1 MKTKNE
7 FLKNFKVEVPH
18 FQDKYFSIEQFG
30 AVAGGEVSNTE
41 VIRKT
46 IEEAVKQGGGH
57 VVIPAGM
64 WLTGPVELKSGIDLH
79 LESGAL
85 LLFDKNKEEYP
96 VQFTDYEGQPRIRAV
111 SPITARNAENVAITG
126 KGTIDGNGHLWRVVK
141 KFKVTERQWKKMLES
156 SDNVIPTK
164 EGGMW
169 FPTKSAYEGCLK
181 GEPAV
186 DEENALEKAAP
197 YYDFLRPV
205 MVNFIHCNKVLID
218 GVTLEN
224 SPNWNVHPLFCTNL
238 TVRNATIRNPYHAQ
252 NGDGIDVESC
262 HTVEIVNTKFDVG
275 DDAICIKSG
284 KNEVARKVKGPTEN
298 VYIHDCTVLHGHG
311 GFVVGSE
318 MSRGV
323 KDVYVDNCTFIGT
336 DTGIRFK
343 SQLGRG
349 GVVEN
354 IHMEN
359 INMLDIEEEAMI
371 FTMGYSLYK
380 MDHEQAENDVMQNM
394 EDVPEFKN
402 IEIENVTCRGAAT
415 GLKVEGLTVLPIHDI
430 HLKNVSVSADRAYVI
445 SNGKN
450 ITAENVT
457 FKSRTNTAESKVFT
471 DCVVLQ

>member
-1 MKTKNE
+1 MRQKNE
-7 FLKNFKVEVPH
+7 FLKEFKVELPH

-30 AVAGGEVSNTE
+30 AIAGGEVSNTE
-41 VIRKT
+41 AIRNT
-46 IEEAVKQGGGH
+46 IAEAVKQGGGH
-57 VVIPAGM
+57 VVIPAGI
-64 WLTGPVELKSGIDLH
+64 WLTGPVELKSSIDLH

-85 LLFDKNKEEYP
+85 LLFDKNKEEYQ

-111 SPITARNAENVAITG
+111 SPLHAFDAENIAVTG

-141 KFKVTERQWKKMLES
+141 KFKVTQRQWEAMLKK
-156 SDNVIPTK
+156 SDCVIPTK

-197 YYDFLRPV
+197 YYDFMRPV
-205 MVNFIHCNKVLID
+205 MVNFVRCNKVLID

-262 HTVEIVNTKFDVG
+262 KNVEILNTKFDVG

-323 KDVYVDNCTFIGT
+323 RDVYVDNCTFIGT

-354 IHMEN
+354 IRMEN
-359 INMLDIEEEAMI
+359 INMLDIEEEAII

-380 MDHEQAENDVMQNM
+380 MEHELEEKDTMQDM
-394 EDVPEFKN
+394 ADVPEFKN
-402 IEIENVTCRGAAT
+402 IVIENVVCKGAAT
-415 GLKVEGLTVLPIHDI
+415 GLKVEGLKVLPIHDI
-430 HLKNVSVSADRAYVI
+430 SLKNVTITAEHDYSI
-445 SNGKN
+445 INGSN
-450 ITAENVT
+450 ITVENVT
-457 FKSRTNTAESKVFT
+457 FKSSGNPNELKKYE
-471 DCVVLQ
+471 DCTVLE